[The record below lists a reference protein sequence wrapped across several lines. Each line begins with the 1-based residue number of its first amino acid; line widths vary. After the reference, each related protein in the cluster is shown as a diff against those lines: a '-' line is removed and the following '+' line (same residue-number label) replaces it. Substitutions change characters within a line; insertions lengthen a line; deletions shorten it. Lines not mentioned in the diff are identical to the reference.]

1 MRAVGLVACI
11 VAAVLPPVVYANPIV
26 AAAAAVAAAFCAAGL
41 LLPHLGLVIA
51 GAAGTM
57 LVFASALLAAP
68 ETNASVAGA
77 LLGLSI
83 WVVLSCTYFRQR
95 FQAVSVDHA
104 VRRAHA
110 VALAKAALISVV
122 APALLAA
129 TAFLV
134 PAIPVPYARSLLPAV
149 GAILVMAGVLHAHRP
164 AARDRPGRIPR
175 P

>member
-1 MRAVGLVACI
+1 MRATGLVACI
-11 VAAVLPPVVYANPIV
+11 IAAVLPPAVYANPIV
-26 AAAAAVAAAFCAAGL
+26 AAAAAVAATFCAAGL
-41 LLPHLGLVIA
+41 LLPHLGLVVT
-51 GAAGTM
+51 GAVGAM
-57 LVFASALLAAP
+57 LVFASALLAVPDA
-68 ETNASVAGA
+68 NASVAGA

-95 FQAVSVDHA
+95 FRAVFVDHA

-122 APALLAA
+122 AAALLAA

-149 GAILVMAGVLHAHRP
+149 GAILVMTVVLHARYP
-164 AARDRPGRIPR
+164 AVRDRPGRIP
-175 P
+175 PP